1 MIKDSREETCKPGV
15 SPTSVVLQIV
25 PIANA
30 IDGAEISYQGKK
42 AGGAEIRPVKMD
54 RTWHASL
61 GGLMER
67 IGIASEKCADSY
79 PAVTDLSTETH
90 EGKCFSRALCLLLFS
105 DIESYGP

>member
-42 AGGAEIRPVKMD
+42 AGGAKIRPVKMD
-54 RTWHASL
+54 RT
-61 GGLMER
+61 
-67 IGIASEKCADSY
+67 
-79 PAVTDLSTETH
+79 
-90 EGKCFSRALCLLLFS
+90 
-105 DIESYGP
+105 